1 MYRYLS
7 LLLFFCGFAV
17 FAENPM
23 NFREYTQEVT
33 AEFATPDEAR
43 RATAEISKM
52 PNGEEL
58 AFTSRWDDS
67 NTNNVNM
74 SATLKKSGIKGTFFL
89 TSASDRYYKEYGSK
103 LLADG
108 NSVGA
113 HSMHHPILSSRHPAH
128 ISSQVMLIRPLLEKK
143 AILPAP
149 APLTRRDLALRKIV
163 KKHAL
168 ILAILLT
175 AADRQI
181 SRRDTH
187 RQAAEQHQTAKKE
200 SQYFRRH
207 AITSFRHSRISPF

>member
-1 MYRYLS
+1 MYRFLS
-7 LLLFFCGFAV
+7 LLLFICGFAV

-33 AEFATPDEAR
+33 AEFSTPEEAR
-43 RATAEISKM
+43 RATVEISKM

-103 LLADG
+103 LLTDG

-113 HSMHHPILSSRHPAH
+113 HSMQHPILSSRNPAH
-128 ISSQVMLIRPLLEKK
+128 ISSQVMLIRPLLE
-143 AILPAP
+143 L
-149 APLTRRDLALRKIV
+149 LDTRGQVLA
-163 KKHAL
+163 
-168 ILAILLT
+168 
-175 AADRQI
+175 AAHELQRFL
-181 SRRDTH
+181 H
-187 RQAAEQHQTAKKE
+187 GARQALARVQHKQ
-200 SQYFRRH
+200 QQ
-207 AITSFRHSRISPF
+207 PL